1 MPQFRLFTST
11 EIYNNFPMR
20 ESGNMKAISSMPEML
35 SAFLASYH
43 HCELGEYITGVEYI
57 ANAQP
62 LEQFLDGIYEV
73 IVQVKPDLQT
83 NEWIAFIISP
93 VEIISELDERRITNL
108 TEWTSFSRIENRII
122 TDYNFEFDLDDS
134 YIYSE
139 KVRSWSDEQEL
150 FVHNSGDFAVEIFSA
165 GFSFYTRKT
174 DLELVSAMRNKSF
187 CIIDISQRSVKEVVL
202 IAEWCR
208 EREYR
213 FVKLCND
220 KDKIAITHKFF
231 DITNVGTFFPGI
243 VTWKYWDEL
252 EFEREEFLEQIPF
265 GNPLKPEEKK
275 MIFNTYCQEEKYFN
289 LSLLVNGR

>member
-108 TEWTSFSRIENRII
+108 
-122 TDYNFEFDLDDS
+122 
-134 YIYSE
+134 
-139 KVRSWSDEQEL
+139 
-150 FVHNSGDFAVEIFSA
+150 
-165 GFSFYTRKT
+165 
-174 DLELVSAMRNKSF
+174 
-187 CIIDISQRSVKEVVL
+187 
-202 IAEWCR
+202 
-208 EREYR
+208 
-213 FVKLCND
+213 
-220 KDKIAITHKFF
+220 
-231 DITNVGTFFPGI
+231 
-243 VTWKYWDEL
+243 
-252 EFEREEFLEQIPF
+252 
-265 GNPLKPEEKK
+265 
-275 MIFNTYCQEEKYFN
+275 
-289 LSLLVNGR
+289 